1 MRVLNV
7 LRNSIYALLS
17 FLFISLMGVV
27 VRKFFTVY
35 LTVELLGLEGL
46 FSSIIAMLSLAELG
60 ISSII
65 SYGLY
70 RELANHNEDEINI
83 LMNIYKKIYS
93 YIGTFV
99 LVTGVI
105 IFFLLPYII
114 IDTELPWGYVQFA
127 YCIQM
132 GTVLSSYFLAYK
144 RILLVA
150 DQKDYICI
158 KVDTLCNGINNI
170 VRLIAIIQFNSYIL
184 YSASSLIFNII
195 ANFVIAYHIKQKY
208 LFLKKVKVD
217 VEEIKKRNFFKDIK
231 NLIIQKIGL
240 FVYGGSSPMMLSGLA
255 GLTVTGLFANYQLII
270 DGIFQIMYKALQGI
284 VPSVGSLVY
293 ENDEI
298 KTLKV
303 FWMLDFFYLLLAS
316 YISMIIAVFV
326 QPFMKLFFGGNFL
339 LSETMVFLWSLW
351 VFSMIQFENLCN
363 FRNVVGE
370 YDKDCIWIIMTA
382 VVKLLVGIPAIYY
395 FGASGLVLSCLL
407 SWYCIGIGRL
417 KIVFTYVIKG
427 QSRRKYLIKHI
438 CWSLTQ
444 ILMIACVYE
453 INDKAKYVNNYWE
466 IGGSLLLAIVM
477 MTVINIMIFYY
488 TKEFKWLLSYLN
500 SAVGIIVAKVR

>member
-17 FLFISLMGVV
+17 FLLISLLGVV

-99 LVTGVI
+99 LVIGVI

-144 RILLVA
+144 RVLLIA

-158 KVDTLCNGINNI
+158 KVDTICNGLNNI
-170 VRLIAIIQFNSYIL
+170 IRLFAIIQFNSYIL

-195 ANFVIAYHIKQKY
+195 ANLVIAYHIKQKY
-208 LFLKKVKVD
+208 SFLNEVKVD
-217 VEEIKKRNFFKDIK
+217 IEEIKKRNFFRDIK
-231 NLIIQKIGL
+231 NLMIQKVCL
-240 FVYGGSSPMMLSGLA
+240 FVYGSSSAIMLSGLA

-270 DGIFQIMYKALQGI
+270 GGIFQIMYKALQGI
-284 VPSVGSLVY
+284 IPSVGNMLY
-293 ENDEI
+293 EGDDN

-303 FWMLDFFYLLLAS
+303 FWTLDFFYLLLAG
-316 YISMIIAVFV
+316 YMAMVISVFI
-326 QPFMKLFFGGNFL
+326 QPFMKLFFGEVFL

-351 VFSMIQFENLCN
+351 VFSMIQFENLNN

-370 YDKDCIWIIMTA
+370 FGKDRSWIIMTA
-382 VVKLLVGIPAIYY
+382 VVKLLVGIPAIYF

-407 SWYCIGIGRL
+407 SWYCIGGGRL
-417 KIVFTYVIKG
+417 KIVFGYVIKG
-427 QSRRKYLIKHI
+427 QSKLKYLIKHFY
-438 CWSLTQ
+438 WSLVQ
-444 ILMIACVYE
+444 MLMIACIYVV
-453 INDKAKYVNNYWE
+453 NDKAKYVNDYWE
-466 IGGSLLLAIVM
+466 IVGSLLTATIM
-477 MTVINIMIFYY
+477 MTVLDIITFYY
-488 TKEFKWLLSYLN
+488 TKEFKWLLSYFN
-500 SAVGIIVAKVR
+500 SAINIIVAKVR